1 MKRKF
6 KVTIEEKT
14 FIVEVEEISEQELT
28 KPIFKPEIT
37 LKKEETPIQIQKKVI
52 KEAEESIIKA
62 PMDGT
67 IIRIEK
73 KLGDKVSEGEVLL
86 VLEAMKMENEICA
99 PKSGVIKELNVSKGA
114 SVRQGDVLAV
124 IE

>member
-1 MKRKF
+1 
-6 KVTIEEKT
+6 
-14 FIVEVEEISEQELT
+14 
-28 KPIFKPEIT
+28 
-37 LKKEETPIQIQKKVI
+37 
-52 KEAEESIIKA
+52 EAEESIIKA

>member
-1 MKRKF
+1 
-6 KVTIEEKT
+6 
-14 FIVEVEEISEQELT
+14 
-28 KPIFKPEIT
+28 
-37 LKKEETPIQIQKKVI
+37 KKEERPIQIQKKEVI
-52 KEAEESIIKA
+52 KEIAGEAVIKA

-67 IIRIEK
+67 ITRVEK
-73 KLGDKVSEGEVLL
+73 KLGDKVSIGEVLL